1 MEIVLQNV
9 AVLLLLLFIIITFLQ
24 SGIDKVVDWKGNLS
38 WLKGHFS
45 KSPFRNVVPLLLL
58 VITFME
64 LIAGF
69 LCLIGF
75 VQIIYSEDFFLA
87 QIGAII
93 AGLSLLMLLLGQRI
107 AKDYEGA
114 KTIVIYFTPVIILL
128 VLLQMN

>member
-1 MEIVLQNV
+1 
-9 AVLLLLLFIIITFLQ
+9 
-24 SGIDKVVDWKGNLS
+24 
-38 WLKGHFS
+38 
-45 KSPFRNVVPLLLL
+45 
-58 VITFME
+58 
-64 LIAGF
+64 IAGV

-75 VQIIYSEDFFLA
+75 VQIIYSEEFFLA